1 MSNRIWLGLAFI
13 VIGLF
18 GNQIL
23 EVLAQPVSPKVDIEL
38 TSPMTDK
45 TEQLVKPVADKV
57 TELDDRTR
65 LAIFNDV
72 FSKRITSYDCDAQ
85 QMGDVYI
92 KATENVFDGSLK
104 DKYDGYGD
112 GIVSIFKST
121 VGTDNHRLNEIEKV
135 EVSKNFNALA
145 YSLSL

>member
-1 MSNRIWLGLAFI
+1 MSNRMWLGLAFI

-23 EVLAQPVSPKVDIEL
+23 EALAQPVSPKVDIEL
-38 TSPMTDK
+38 VSPMTDE

-57 TELDDRTR
+57 TESEDKTR

-72 FSKRITSYDCDAQ
+72 FSKRVTSYDCDAQ

-104 DKYDGYGD
+104 GKYIGYGD
-112 GIVSIFKST
+112 GIIKIFQST
-121 VGTDNHRLNEIEKV
+121 VGVDNHRLNNNEKA

-145 YSLSL
+145 HFLAI

>member
-1 MSNRIWLGLAFI
+1 MSNRMWLGLAFI

-23 EVLAQPVSPKVDIEL
+23 EALAQPVSPKVDIEL
-38 TSPMTDK
+38 VSPMTNE

-57 TELDDRTR
+57 TESDDRTR

-72 FSKRITSYDCDAQ
+72 FSKRVTSYDCDAQ

-104 DKYDGYGD
+104 GKYDGYGD
-112 GIVSIFKST
+112 GIVEIFKST
-121 VGTDNHRLNEIEKV
+121 VGVDNHKLNNNEKT

-145 YSLSL
+145 HFLAI